1 MRIVYLVSALAFGG
15 CKKDEGPRAVTPEE
29 RLAMKKILEAEPG
42 TPAFC
47 DRMKS
52 LGVSSA
58 EELAKAAG
66 LKGSRNPKLFHQ
78 LYFEVCTE
86 MGRL

>member
-29 RLAMKKILEAEPG
+29 RLAVKKILEAEPG

-58 EELAKAAG
+58 EELGKAAG
-66 LKGSRNPKLFHQ
+66 DMGSTNPKVLHEV
-78 LYFEVCTE
+78 YFEVCTE